1 MATIAFMPP
10 NKFKGAAFFPH
21 PQALADWPDNKPEPD
36 YKWIY
41 VVRIDDANPAHFKVN
56 VRQIPVG
63 SLKSQ
68 KELDTSHLEAARTAV
83 NHSGANSGQN
93 LNLKFKAKEGA
104 LIIFHLTDPNA
115 TFVEADADGR
125 PTHGVVKS
133 ANETDLLFNALWVK
147 GHDQDREAVSVILDR
162 VGEGTTETRQYG
174 LGVRLRN
181 DDMSQDPEDRYT
193 DIIIDPKVENEGAG

>member
-10 NKFKGAAFFPH
+10 NKLKGAAFFPH
-21 PQALADWPDNKPEPD
+21 PDALTDWDPKKPEPD
-36 YKWIY
+36 YEGIY

-56 VRQIPVG
+56 VRRISVG
-63 SLKSQ
+63 SLRLQ
-68 KELDTSHLEAARTAV
+68 TELNTSHLEAAATAT
-83 NHSGANSGQN
+83 NHAGANTGQN

-115 TFVEADADGR
+115 TFVEADANGR

-133 ANETDLLFNALWVK
+133 ANETDLLFNAQWVD
-147 GHDQDREAVSVILDR
+147 GHKDDREAVSVILDR
-162 VGEGTTETRQYG
+162 VPEGTTIIRQYG

-181 DDMSQDPEDRYT
+181 DDMSQPEHLRYT
-193 DIIIDPKVENEGAG
+193 DIIIDPKVENEGHN